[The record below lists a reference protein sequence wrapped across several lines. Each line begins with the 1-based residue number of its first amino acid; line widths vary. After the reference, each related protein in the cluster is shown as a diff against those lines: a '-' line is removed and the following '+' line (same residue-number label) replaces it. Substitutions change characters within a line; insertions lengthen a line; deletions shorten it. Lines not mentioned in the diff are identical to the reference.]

1 VPGGD
6 ISRVEVDPHLD
17 DLASGNAEIV
27 SLQVGSF
34 GSRLL
39 LRLRHVRRQTT
50 SGDQHRYAHDQRRF
64 HPDLSPS

>member
-6 ISRVEVDPHLD
+6 ISRVEIDAYLN

-27 SLQVGSF
+27 PLQVGSF

-39 LRLRHVRRQTT
+39 NLRAVQRKTA
-50 SGDQHRYAHDQRRF
+50 SDDQHRGPHE
-64 HPDLSPS
+64 

>member
-1 VPGGD
+1 VRVPGGD

-39 LRLRHVRRQTT
+39 CACAT
-50 SGDQHRYAHDQRRF
+50 SGAKHFGDQHR
-64 HPDLSPS
+64 